1 MKKVSSFVK
10 RYIVFVIMCFIPLFV
25 EAACSGPLCE
35 MSQDFDRPIG
45 FGSESGF
52 GYPHDKWSNVSCSGS
67 TDAYWSY
74 RVFDNGGY
82 TYVYVKNK
90 KKKPDLWFLL
100 FLMTFL
106 FHNFMV
112 H

>member
-25 EAACSGPLCE
+25 EAACSGSLCE

-90 KKKPDLWFLL
+90 ADLDKSSILRKL
-100 FLMTFL
+100 RAASMQK
-106 FHNFMV
+106 NG
-112 H
+112 